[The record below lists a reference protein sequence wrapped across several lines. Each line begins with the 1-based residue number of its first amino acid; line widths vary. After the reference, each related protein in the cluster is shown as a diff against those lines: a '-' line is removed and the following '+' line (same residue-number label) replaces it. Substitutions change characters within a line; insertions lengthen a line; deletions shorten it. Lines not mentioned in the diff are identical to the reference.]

1 MEAGHLESLGRHS
14 GLVPDYEPLW
24 RKAARTLVVYLASLV
39 CLLVL
44 DAIWMKLI
52 APPLGVDYFQV
63 VRVRTPLCPSGVN
76 VLTICAA

>member
-1 MEAGHLESLGRHS
+1 MEAGNLESLGRNS

-24 RKAARTLVVYLASLV
+24 RKAARTLVVYMASLV

-44 DAIWMKLI
+44 DAFWMKVI

-63 VRVRTPLCPSGVN
+63 VRVSVHLALVFLN
-76 VLTICAA
+76 